1 MSRVRQL
8 DSKRSNIWGTRR
20 YTCCHAC
27 AFVGHQCID
36 RRMSCFQL
44 PQERGGSAPSMS
56 VERSKSWLPS
66 MFHRSKHASRQKDV
80 MKKLKDNLRCASY
93 DMPLQD

>member
-1 MSRVRQL
+1 M
-8 DSKRSNIWGTRR
+8 T
-20 YTCCHAC
+20 Y
-27 AFVGHQCID
+27 
-36 RRMSCFQL
+36 FQL

-80 MKKLKDNLRCASY
+80 MKKLKDNLRRVLRTAAHNWNPC
-93 DMPLQD
+93 MGQRR